1 MKKILAATIWIVL
14 SILFAISF
22 AIVTGIFHPQEK
34 VNALWLV
41 VAAAC
46 FFMIAYR
53 FYGRFLATKVV
64 ALNDSRITPAY
75 RMNDG
80 TNYYPTN
87 KWVLFG
93 HHFAAIAGAG
103 PLIGP
108 VLAAQ
113 FGYLPGFLWIL
124 IGNVLAGSVQDF
136 MILVGSMRRDGKS
149 LALIAKDEV
158 GPVTGVAALFCILF
172 VLIISMAGLGI
183 VVVNA
188 LFHNSWGTFII
199 AMTIPIAIFMGIY
212 MKNIRPEKVLE
223 VSLIGMTLLALTVI
237 YGRGILGTALGHVLD
252 LNGSNLTIILAI
264 YGFVASVL
272 PVWMLLAPRDYLS
285 SFMKIGVITLL
296 AVGVIAVHPDLHM
309 AAVTRFVHGGGPII
323 PGTLF
328 PFLFITIACGA
339 LSGMHSIIASGTTP
353 KMIEKERYALPIGYG
368 AMLVEGFVGV
378 TALIAATV
386 LIPGDY
392 FAINT
397 KLSFDQLA
405 AMGFPVSQ
413 LNALSSHIGISLAGR
428 PGGAVTLAVGMAYIF
443 SSIPFLSHL
452 MAYLYQFAIMFEAL
466 FILTVIDAGTR
477 VGRYVVQ
484 ELGGYVYKPFGD
496 LRSLPANVIA
506 SLIVV
511 LSWGY
516 LIYTGSVQTI
526 WRMFGT
532 ANQLLGM
539 LALCIASTL
548 LIKMG
553 KAKYMWVTLLPMT
566 FMASTT
572 FTSSVLLIR
581 EYYIKAFS
589 SQPDASIYMVNMV
602 LITIMF
608 LLAVTIL
615 IDSLIKWY
623 GYFTKTRAITSSE
636 VIVTEMAL
644 GDPLPK

>member
-1 MKKILAATIWIVL
+1 
-14 SILFAISF
+14 
-22 AIVTGIFHPQEK
+22 
-34 VNALWLV
+34 
-41 VAAAC
+41 
-46 FFMIAYR
+46 
-53 FYGRFLATKVV
+53 
-64 ALNDSRITPAY
+64 
-75 RMNDG
+75 
-80 TNYYPTN
+80 
-87 KWVLFG
+87 
-93 HHFAAIAGAG
+93 
-103 PLIGP
+103 
-108 VLAAQ
+108 
-113 FGYLPGFLWIL
+113 
-124 IGNVLAGSVQDF
+124 
-136 MILVGSMRRDGKS
+136 
-149 LALIAKDEV
+149 
-158 GPVTGVAALFCILF
+158 
-172 VLIISMAGLGI
+172 
-183 VVVNA
+183 
-188 LFHNSWGTFII
+188 
-199 AMTIPIAIFMGIY
+199 
-212 MKNIRPEKVLE
+212 
-223 VSLIGMTLLALTVI
+223 
-237 YGRGILGTALGHVLD
+237 
-252 LNGSNLTIILAI
+252 
-264 YGFVASVL
+264 
-272 PVWMLLAPRDYLS
+272 
-285 SFMKIGVITLL
+285 
-296 AVGVIAVHPDLHM
+296 
-309 AAVTRFVHGGGPII
+309 
-323 PGTLF
+323 
-328 PFLFITIACGA
+328 
-339 LSGMHSIIASGTTP
+339 
-353 KMIEKERYALPIGYG
+353 
-368 AMLVEGFVGV
+368 MLVEGVVAV

-413 LNALSSHIGISLAGR
+413 LDALSSRIGISLAGR

-452 MAYLYQFAIMFEAL
+452 MAYFYQFAIMFEAL

-496 LRSLPANVIA
+496 LRSIPANVIA

-539 LALCIASTL
+539 LALCIGSTL

-572 FTSSVLLIR
+572 FTSSIMLIR
-581 EYYIKAFS
+581 EYYTKAFS
-589 SQPDASIYMVNMV
+589 AAPDAGTYKINMV
-602 LITIMF
+602 LLTIMF

-644 GDPLPK
+644 GNPLPK